1 MIYILLNWL
10 NTLFLTYTFGELFFL
25 SLKKVTNINVII
37 AKPIIIMLG
46 LVILNFLVD
55 IIALFAPIN
64 VFSQGFI
71 EVLACTVFLV
81 LWKKKH
87 ITLKIKYSNTTWL
100 EKIFYLLYG
109 YIFIYTCIRC
119 FYPTSHYDEGL
130 YYIQHVRWIQ
140 NYGFVP
146 GLANLHLR
154 LGFNSNWH
162 NLAVLFDYPFL
173 SKNFFNDLNG
183 FLFLVF
189 GAYCWTGII
198 QLFSKKYT
206 LTVLL
211 KTFTF
216 VSLIYPNP
224 YFFSAHN
231 GIFINTISAD
241 WASFIFVATTFI
253 LFIEGHEK
261 TNEEYSFYLFVMV
274 IFAVYCFSIKIANIA
289 VIGLI
294 LYAFI
299 WLWMK
304 KMYKLSL
311 FLTVI
316 AVISFIPWLVSN
328 LILSGCLL
336 FPVSFLQINALEW
349 AVPKHIVENFAQ
361 ETKIW
366 AKTAGAVNVYSKLTF
381 KDLVIYWYNK
391 QEAWLKIF
399 YPSVIMI
406 MFILILFLCYEL
418 IRLKDRFLSM
428 YGNIIPIVFSSILGI
443 IFWFFT
449 APDFRFGAIYI
460 IFIVILTVSL
470 IIQKVKNIKYFKEI
484 VVIMSIVYMVPPL
497 TLNDIWRVL
506 SHVDFPMI
514 PTTQIQFKENIYTPL
529 QTDQC
534 FDTKLP
540 CAPDTELMKGKIIF
554 REQNNLGKGFI
565 LK

>member
-1 MIYILLNWL
+1 
-10 NTLFLTYTFGELFFL
+10 
-25 SLKKVTNINVII
+25 
-37 AKPIIIMLG
+37 MLG